1 MTEAQLK
8 LFNKWDV
15 SEIVVEDK
23 GLIPYLTIAPILAPR
38 LSGREAFRR
47 FGKTKYNILERLIG
61 KLMVPGH
68 RGKKH
73 RVTSGHITGKGT
85 HAYNIL
91 LKTLAIIEREMKQNP
106 VKVLV
111 KAIEN
116 AAPREEITTI
126 EYGGARYPQS
136 VECAP
141 QRRIDITLR
150 QFIQGSYD
158 QCFDSKKKMEQALA
172 DEIIKAFRN
181 DPTSKAVAKKMEL
194 ERQAESSR

>member
-1 MTEAQLK
+1 MENLK
-8 LFNKWDV
+8 LFNRWDTTDV
-15 SEIVVEDK
+15 HVEDQ
-23 GLIPYLTIAPILAPR
+23 GLKPYLNLTPILAPR

-47 FGKTKYNILERLIG
+47 FGKSRYHIIERLIG

-68 RGKKH
+68 KGKKH
-73 RVTSGHITGKGT
+73 KLTSGHCTGKGI
-85 HAYNIL
+85 HSYNIV
-91 LKTLAIIEREMKQNP
+91 LKALTLVEQETKENP
-106 VKVLV
+106 IKVFV

-141 QRRIDITLR
+141 QRRIDLVLR
-150 QFIQGSYD
+150 QFAQGSYN
-158 QCFDSKKKMEQALA
+158 QSFDSKKKIERALA
-172 DEIIKAFRN
+172 DEIIKAAKN
-181 DPTSKAVAKKMEL
+181 DQTSVAITKKMEL